1 MGMNRTGEGSG
12 FWQIMTGYFG
22 QTAGCNLFLIGIVSE
37 NLLLLRLSFISN
49 K

>member
-1 MGMNRTGEGSG
+1 MGMNGTGEGSG

-22 QTAGCNLFLIGIVSE
+22 QGKGRNLFFIGIVSE